1 MNPDFPCRF
10 LIWSLAVNYTIL
22 LAWFF
27 AFAFARGFMRKIHGR
42 WFKLSDQTFSDD
54 SLLRKLAVGA
64 AGTNTTIDILNEMRF
79 SPIELERGSTGFKN

>member
-42 WFKLSDQTFSDD
+42 WFKLSDQTFSGGSCKTPTPQRLTACGRDVL
-54 SLLRKLAVGA
+54 SANHPTAR
-64 AGTNTTIDILNEMRF
+64 
-79 SPIELERGSTGFKN
+79 RGRA